1 MSMSS
6 QEKGLPFKVRRNSVL
21 TEKQMQQ
28 LVRDQKISQII
39 GAGEDPIVGQ
49 TAQDLAV
56 AQQIEIV
63 KAYGLKKASANGSG
77 NKT

>member
-1 MSMSS
+1 
-6 QEKGLPFKVRRNSVL
+6 
-21 TEKQMQQ
+21 MQQ